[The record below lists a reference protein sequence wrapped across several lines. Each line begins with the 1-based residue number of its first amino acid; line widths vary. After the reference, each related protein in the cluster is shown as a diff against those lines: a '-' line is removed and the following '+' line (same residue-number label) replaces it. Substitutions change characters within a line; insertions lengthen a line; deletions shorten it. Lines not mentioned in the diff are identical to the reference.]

1 MAQSSPEPGRR
12 TAEDLLYRDIWAAKV
27 AREGDLAEDGSLR
40 TTSALELL
48 EGGGRFLDIGCGEG
62 TLAQQVHHLFEE
74 THGVDISDT
83 AVTLARAR
91 GLKALRV
98 NLNTDPLPYPDGFFH
113 AVASLDVIEHV
124 FDPVRFTREIQRV
137 LSPVGYAVIS
147 TPNIRKLQRIV
158 SIIRG
163 HFPGTS
169 YDPVG
174 FDGGHL
180 HYFTSRDLANLFLHN
195 GFDIEAV
202 RGICGDRRTWKYRL
216 AVTLLGKRFEDEFL
230 SSAILIKA
238 RKKR

>member
-1 MAQSSPEPGRR
+1 MAQSSPESDRR
-12 TAEDLLYRDIWAAKV
+12 TAEDLLYRDIWRAKV
-27 AREGDLAEDGSLR
+27 AREGNLADDGSLR
-40 TTSALELL
+40 TMSALDLFER
-48 EGGGRFLDIGCGEG
+48 GSRFLDIGCGEG
-62 TLAQQVHHLFEE
+62 TLGQQVHHLFEE

-83 AVTLARAR
+83 AVHLARAR
-91 GLKALRV
+91 GLQALQV
-98 NLNTDPLPYPDGFFH
+98 NVNTDPLPYPDGFFT

-124 FDPVRFTREIQRV
+124 FDPVRFAREIQRV
-137 LSPVGYAVIS
+137 LSPGGYAVIS
-147 TPNIRKLQRIV
+147 TPNIRKLQRIL
-158 SIIRG
+158 SLLRG

-180 HYFTSRDLANLFLHN
+180 HYFTSRDLTDIFLHN

-216 AVTLLGKRFEDEFL
+216 AVTFLGKRFEDEFL
-230 SSAILIKA
+230 SSAILIRA